1 MQFTPQEMASLYR
14 QAKDKRQQIRVFMDC
29 NCQTEAEVRAS
40 LVEGGIKQQQLP
52 RRPSPQARKKK
63 TVPEQEQ
70 IPLDDAQ
77 GSETRFGELSARLQ
91 RLCQMAEN
99 LAVGFQ
105 RIEEEVSSME
115 KSIRDTA
122 R

>member
-1 MQFTPQEMASLYR
+1 MQFTPQE
-14 QAKDKRQQIRVFMDC
+14 
-29 NCQTEAEVRAS
+29 
-40 LVEGGIKQQQLP
+40 
-52 RRPSPQARKKK
+52 
-63 TVPEQEQ
+63 
-70 IPLDDAQ
+70 
-77 GSETRFGELSARLQ
+77 
-91 RLCQMAEN
+91 MAEN